1 MALQRNNFRTGGE
14 SPTASLR
21 PERRRLQVGATN
33 LSRVASTAAVAVAA
47 TAAAAVP
54 HGPPSGSGA
63 SSVPSGPSSVLHGP
77 GDVPRASPSGWP
89 LDDVS
94 SAVRHCS
101 ESTLALR
108 LESLPPRSPQRMTS
122 GNAAT
127 SSSLPLSARSDARV
141 LPPVSPRPASSHGHE
156 SESKS
161 STLFSPKRSARR
173 ADEPSAM
180 ELRATRQTLHDAF
193 VSRYGSVRAV
203 FKAFDGDGNG
213 MISFQRFKDM
223 VEAADVALSDAETR
237 RVFQHVDANGD
248 NTIEFREFTA
258 MFTPAADSGDAAT
271 GASSAS
277 YWSPPRGDSDGV
289 ATDPSNSYALKVR
302 APLELSPRARERMR
316 ELRLRVNGQIAAR
329 HGREVSVHGG
339 KTQNLLIYAFKQFD
353 ADNDGF
359 LSYDQVKRA
368 LGREYLQ
375 LDMAASDLDEMVRL
389 IDRNADEKISMKEF
403 VQYFGA
409 GEREL
414 PTDLLDNARKKELAA
429 LHRKATAPL
438 TPRDNVDPE
447 LAERRR
453 QFQLLELQRA
463 DDEHDSANEDGNAVG
478 CMQETLAARTFA
490 ESRRALRESLS
501 TPALGGRRPHT
512 TMTAAPTLSPLLS
525 SAPASVVP
533 DRLAYWRSQRTDW
546 GRVGCGGDGVAV
558 ASALYLPPSERFKTT
573 THEAFSPLLRGAN
586 SGDVFRNQRPTTT
599 LEADARDARR
609 RARHAHTTALLDE
622 MARRR
627 EYEARVQ
634 DWESRAKV
642 RLGAERRFV
651 YLDRIHDQE
660 QRVALK
666 EAQMAKRHGG
676 VRFHRMWAGSPDSQF
691 NRPTE

>member
-1 MALQRNNFRTGGE
+1 MALQRNNFRAGGE
-14 SPTASLR
+14 SPLR
-21 PERRRLQVGATN
+21 PERRRLQVGTTN
-33 LSRVASTAAVAVAA
+33 LSRVASSAAVAVAA
-47 TAAAAVP
+47 PAPAVP
-54 HGPPSGSGA
+54 GPL
-63 SSVPSGPSSVLHGP
+63 SGPSGA
-77 GDVPRASPSGWP
+77 RGWP

-94 SAVRHCS
+94 SAARHCS
-101 ESTLALR
+101 ETTLALR
-108 LESLPPRSPQRMTS
+108 LDSLPHHRAHGAAAAEPASPAS
-122 GNAAT
+122 A
-127 SSSLPLSARSDARV
+127 SSSARSEPRA
-141 LPPVSPRPASSHGHE
+141 LPPGSPRLAPE
-156 SESKS
+156 S
-161 STLFSPKRSARR
+161 PGARSARVDANTNASAN
-173 ADEPSAM
+173 ADAPGGSAPL

-223 VEAADVALSDAETR
+223 VEAADVALSEAETR

-248 NTIEFREFTA
+248 NTIEFREFVA
-258 MFTPAADSGDAAT
+258 MFTPAESGGG
-271 GASSAS
+271 GASAVC
-277 YWSPPRGDSDGV
+277 WSPPRGDSDGV
-289 ATDPSNSYALKVR
+289 TTDPSNSYALKVR
-302 APLELSPRARERMR
+302 VPLELSPRARERMR
-316 ELRLRVNGQIAAR
+316 ELRRQVNGQLAAR
-329 HGREVSVHGG
+329 HGRDMSVHGG
-339 KTQNLLIYAFKQFD
+339 KPQNLLIYAFKQFD

-438 TPRDNVDPE
+438 TPRDAADPE

-463 DDEHDSANEDGNAVG
+463 AAADEQDNSGSGG
-478 CMQETLAARTFA
+478 CMQETLAARTHA

-501 TPALGGRRPHT
+501 TPALGRRPHT
-512 TMTAAPTLSPLLS
+512 TTTAMGAAVSLGPLVSL
-525 SAPASVVP
+525 APASVVP

-546 GRVGCGGDGVAV
+546 ARVGCGGDGVSP
-558 ASALYLPPSERFKTT
+558 ASALYLPPDERFKTT
-573 THEAFSPLLRGAN
+573 AHEAYSPLHRGAN
-586 SGDVFRNQRPTTT
+586 SGDVFRSQRPTTT
-599 LEADARDARR
+599 LEAEARDARR
-609 RARHAHTTALLDE
+609 RARHAHTTALLDD

-627 EYEARVQ
+627 EYEARVA

-666 EAQMAKRHGG
+666 EAQMARRHGG

-691 NRPTE
+691 NRPPD